1 MLFTVGKEVNRRA
14 FESERGLRPAFMS
27 FALWPAADT
36 VERFSAQKR
45 RCGARRVGVWD
56 SRYATHPLAL
66 RKLRALLA
74 DNDDAQALWVLL
86 RYYKVLIISYN
97 KHVEVEAPNMSFVKR
112 WF

>member
-1 MLFTVGKEVNRRA
+1 
-14 FESERGLRPAFMS
+14 MS

-36 VERFSAQKR
+36 VERFTAEKR

-74 DNDDAQALWVLL
+74 ENQDAQAQFAVLRHCTPDIRRL
-86 RYYKVLIISYN
+86 RL
-97 KHVEVEAPNMSFVKR
+97 
-112 WF
+112 